1 MGGRVGAREH
11 DAFRLGQEL
20 RAGRERIGW
29 DLRAASAAT
38 AIPAAYLHALE
49 EGQLSALPGPVYARG
64 YVRTYATALHLDGD
78 AFTYAFCRLQ
88 PQGRFDRLGPA
99 SPSSPRSPS
108 RAPPRRWTRVLG
120 IVLLAFLGLLV
131 VNAVWAAVGPDQRD
145 EATLDLPPSQSAPG
159 SAPSP
164 PVSAAPAAPPG
175 PLAATSSD
183 SEGAA
188 YAVGRDTFTVGLEA
202 TGRVWV
208 QVRPT
213 DDGDVMFEETLV
225 GGDIKSFPAA
235 GQLWIRVGNQGNV
248 KLSVDGTP
256 LTFPQNTDEPYNID
270 LRK

>member
-20 RAGRERIGW
+20 RAGRERVGW

-49 EGQLSALPGPVYARG
+49 EGQLAALPGPVYARG

-88 PQGRFDRLGPA
+88 PQGRFDRLGPTR
-99 SPSSPRSPS
+99 PSSPRSPS
-108 RAPPRRWTRVLG
+108 RVPSRRWARVLG

-131 VNAVWAAVGPDQRD
+131 VNAIWAAVGPDQD
-145 EATLDLPPSQSAPG
+145 DDATLDRPARQAAPAV
-159 SAPSP
+159 SSP

-175 PLAATSSD
+175 PLTATSSD
-183 SEGAA
+183 TEGAV

-213 DDGDVMFEETLV
+213 DEGDVTFEDTLV
-225 GGDIKSFPAA
+225 GGDIKTFPAT

-248 KLSVDGTP
+248 KVSIDGTP
-256 LTFPQNTDEPYNID
+256 LTFPQATDEPYNID